1 MISMN
6 LIRSMIAQG
15 SINFEQVMGSFNV
28 FDDHADELTK
38 NDANKNSEVSCESN
52 KNNNIAGFDF

>member
-1 MISMN
+1 
-6 LIRSMIAQG
+6 MIAQG